1 MPSHLGQNGQLRN
14 GKSFINQ
21 ENATT
26 IMEAQLKTII
36 ENIRDKK
43 SLGWSLSKL
52 QDIEKQMKK

>member
-52 QDIEKQMKK
+52 QDIEKQLKK

>member
-14 GKSFINQ
+14 GKSFLNQ
-21 ENATT
+21 ENAIS
-26 IMEAQLKTII
+26 IMEAQLKAIV

-43 SLGWSLSKL
+43 SLGWTLSKL